1 MTAFSRLI
9 AHVLLLTKLKLVQD
23 NETRWNSFFYAIT
36 RALNVK
42 ERIQMFC
49 AQYVP
54 PKGAKAITRDD
65 TLEPHHWKQLEH
77 LHDQLESFDEATVMV
92 EGHQTNLADHFQTLD
107 WLLLQLDQAKQRFNE
122 LYDDSRLPE
131 YKWLAGAADVSWEKC
146 EKYYN
151 MADQTAA
158 YYTAIIMNPTMKSA
172 WFQEHWGDHPIRS
185 TWLKKNVLPVL
196 KEVWLQEYKGKSLSS
211 SPTTISRDRRSQS
224 PKRYTSC
231 REHKRVKLSQA
242 STSLSETDEL
252 DEYLTTDILI
262 SHEDHFDAVQYWND
276 RYHSQPDLAQFAL
289 DALAVPPMSDE
300 CERLFSSA
308 KLLITDRRSCLKM
321 DIIEANECLR
331 AWYGKPKK
339 GTFDDKAV
347 GIEEGEQWDECG
359 EEGEEEAGEDVTSF
373 VSVE

>member
-1 MTAFSRLI
+1 
-9 AHVLLLTKLKLVQD
+9 
-23 NETRWNSFFYAIT
+23 
-36 RALNVK
+36 
-42 ERIQMFC
+42 MFC

-54 PKGAKAITRDD
+54 PKGAKPISRDD
-65 TLEPHHWKQLEH
+65 ILEHHHWKQLEH

-92 EGHQTNLADHFQTLD
+92 EGHHTNLADHFQTLD

-122 LYDDSRLPE
+122 LYDDTRLPE

-151 MADQTAA
+151 MADETAA
-158 YYTAIIMNPTMKSA
+158 YYTAIIMNPTIKTA
-172 WFQEHWGDHPIRS
+172 WFQERWGGDPIRS
-185 TWLKKNVLPVL
+185 TWLTSTVLPAL
-196 KEVWLQEYKGKSLSS
+196 KEVWLQEYKGKSLSP
-211 SPTTISRDRRSQS
+211 SPTATPRYHRSQS

-231 REHKRVKLSQA
+231 REHKRFKLNHVP
-242 STSLSETDEL
+242 TSGNSVSGPDEL
-252 DEYLTTDILI
+252 DEYLATNILI
-262 SHEDHFDAVQYWND
+262 SDEDHFDPIQYWND

-308 KLLITDRRSCLKM
+308 KLLITDRRSCLRM

-339 GTFDDKAV
+339 GTFDDKV
-347 GIEEGEQWDECG
+347 IGVEEGEHWDESGG
-359 EEGEEEAGEDVTSF
+359 EGDKEASNDVASHI
-373 VSVE
+373 SVE